1 MCYSVNHLKSTINI
15 SEREFYMQIDKNLDS
30 AAHKRLSALF
40 DDGVYTEINSLSM
53 EKESL
58 TSVITAYGYVNGGL
72 VYAFSQDR
80 TVNSGAVGTVHA
92 QKISKLYSL
101 AAKTG
106 RPVVGIHDSN
116 GAFVDGTIDSL
127 SAYSEMIGKAASVSG
142 VVPQISVIAGVCA
155 GSAAMLACSADF
167 VVMTKESEL
176 FVAPNGKGSAEDAK
190 KAGTAAV
197 VCEDDIAAVETA
209 KELLRLIPENN
220 LTSVPVYE
228 YDENAYSAGSSLS
241 DIVSNITDA
250 DSVTELYDGFGKAS
264 YTALATVAGSTVG
277 IAATNKTEDKLT
289 ADDSAKLARFVRT
302 CDAFGIPVVT
312 VVDTEGFDGD
322 AEEAGSVRNMTM
334 LAGAYSEATTA
345 KITLVTG
352 NAYGPA
358 FVALAGKG
366 ANADFTFAWNSA
378 VISPLNPLTAVEFLW
393 HEKLAGAANVSQKRN
408 ELAAE
413 YIAEYATAEK
423 AAYRNGVDE
432 IISEEQTRSKIAE
445 ALEVLSGKRI
455 STLPKKHN
463 NFPL

>member
-1 MCYSVNHLKSTINI
+1 M
-15 SEREFYMQIDKNLDS
+15 
-30 AAHKRLSALF
+30 
-40 DDGVYTEINSLSM
+40 
-53 EKESL
+53 
-58 TSVITAYGYVNGGL
+58 
-72 VYAFSQDR
+72 
-80 TVNSGAVGTVHA
+80 
-92 QKISKLYSL
+92 
-101 AAKTG
+101 

-352 NAYGPA
+352 KAYGPA